1 MNLQKLNGKI
11 VLRAIVVFIIGT
23 IYGILDKGEF
33 KEGSFIG
40 DGLGHLILSY
50 GLGLISF
57 YIYRLIS
64 RKKYPDGKKRRIIIW
79 NISIFWALFILVW
92 LGLL

>member
-1 MNLQKLNGKI
+1 MMNLQKLNGEI

-33 KEGSFIG
+33 KEGSLIG

-57 YIYRLIS
+57 YIYKLIPAGATPAANNQIVAS
-64 RKKYPDGKKRRIIIW
+64 AGPLDRVY
-79 NISIFWALFILVW
+79 S
-92 LGLL
+92 